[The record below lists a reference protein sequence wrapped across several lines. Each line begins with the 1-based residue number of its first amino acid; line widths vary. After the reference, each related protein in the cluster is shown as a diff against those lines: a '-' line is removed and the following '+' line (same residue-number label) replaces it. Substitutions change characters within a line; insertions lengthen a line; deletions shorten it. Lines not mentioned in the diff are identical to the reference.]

1 MISQH
6 ASLRRSLGL
15 IGLMGVML
23 LGLPWCRA
31 WAEPLPEAPAPSVRE
46 QPEAGMAGDLRD
58 RDAKTAPDPRECL
71 LLGQRYENGIG
82 VPQDLDRALGRY
94 CEAAHLGLAEARY
107 HLGWLYVSGRLGKID
122 EVLAAAWFKA
132 ALALDHPRASQQLL
146 RLEAM
151 NLDLEADP
159 ACVLRDAMVAR
170 RIIDLRPPAAPS
182 RSAEPA
188 GSDPKSDRPHPR
200 EIGPADIIALV
211 QRLAPDYRL
220 DPNLV
225 LAVIETESNFA
236 LDALS
241 PKNAQGLMQLIP
253 ATAERFG
260 VANVWDPVDNLRGGM
275 AYLRWLLD
283 HFNGDVELALAGYN
297 AGEQAVARHGG
308 IPPYPETQAYVKRI
322 QRRLGAETGVKG
334 ERADPTTTEARRT

>member
-1 MISQH
+1 
-6 ASLRRSLGL
+6 
-15 IGLMGVML
+15 MGVML
-23 LGLPWCRA
+23 LGLPWCRS
-31 WAEPLPEAPAPSVRE
+31 WAEPLPGDPAASVRE
-46 QPEAGMAGDLRD
+46 QPEAGVA
-58 RDAKTAPDPRECL
+58 ADPRECL

-94 CEAAHLGLAEARY
+94 CEAAHLWLADARY
-107 HLGWLYVSGRLGKID
+107 HLGWLYGSGRLGKID
-122 EVLAAAWFKA
+122 EVLAAPWFKS
-132 ALALDHPRASQQLL
+132 ALALGHPRASQQLQC
-146 RLEAM
+146 LEAT
-151 NLDLEADP
+151 NLDLEADL
-159 ACVLRDAMVAR
+159 ACVLRDAMVAH

-182 RSAEPA
+182 RPAE
-188 GSDPKSDRPHPR
+188 SDPKSDSPHPP
-200 EIGPADIIALV
+200 EIGSADIIALV

-236 LDALS
+236 IDALS
-241 PKNAQGLMQLIP
+241 PKNAQGLMQLVP
-253 ATAERFG
+253 ATAECFG

-283 HFNGDVELALAGYN
+283 HFNGDVELALARYN

-322 QRRLGAETGVKG
+322 QRRLGAETGPKG
-334 ERADPTTTEARRT
+334 ERADLTTTEGRRT